1 MKRGR
6 LLGIVMAGGVA
17 ATVLVIATPTHAG
30 PGCGT
35 PFNGFD
41 IGSEI
46 RVASRTLDTAQGART
61 LTVQLVNGRIFD
73 ESHAV
78 IIDGYLPG
86 DLVWIERSY
95 DPRRKTWTRCGPFS
109 ASSSNEQDNIGAW
122 MRACASTKEGGV
134 DGGFCTRWYFDH
146 D

>member
-6 LLGIVMAGGVA
+6 LLGIAAAGGVA

-41 IGSEI
+41 IGSEL
-46 RVASRTLDTAQGART
+46 RTAVTTVETAEGART
-61 LTVQLVNGRIFD
+61 LVVRLVNGRIFD
-73 ESHAV
+73 ESRAV
-78 IIDGYLPG
+78 ITDGYRPG
-86 DLVWIERSY
+86 DLVWVERSY
-95 DPRRKTWTRCGPFS
+95 DDRSTWTTCGPFS

-122 MRACASTKEGGV
+122 MRACAATKEDGV
-134 DGGFCTRWYFDH
+134 DGGICTRWYFDH

>member
-6 LLGIVMAGGVA
+6 LLGIAMAGGVA

-41 IGSEI
+41 IGAEI
-46 RVASRTLDTAQGART
+46 RVASRTLETPQGTRT
-61 LTVQLVNGRIFD
+61 LTVRLVNGRIFD

-78 IIDGYLPG
+78 ITDGYQPG
-86 DLVWIERSY
+86 DLVWVDRSY
-95 DPRRKTWTRCGPFS
+95 DYKKTWTRCGPFS
-109 ASSSNEQDNIGAW
+109 ADISNEQDNIGAW
-122 MRACASTKEGGV
+122 MRACAATKEGGV
-134 DGGFCTRWYFDH
+134 DDGFCTRWFFDV

>member
-1 MKRGR
+1 MKRVR
-6 LLGIVMAGGVA
+6 LLGIAMAAGVA

-41 IGSEI
+41 ISAEI
-46 RVASRTLDTAQGART
+46 RGATRTLETAQGTRT
-61 LTVQLVNGRIFD
+61 LTVRLVNGRVFD
-73 ESHAV
+73 ESRAV
-78 IIDGYLPG
+78 ITEGYRPG
-86 DLVWIERSY
+86 DLVWVERSY
-95 DPRRKTWTRCGPFS
+95 DYKKTWTRCGPFS

-122 MRACASTKEGGV
+122 MRACAATKEGGI
-134 DGGFCTRWYFDH
+134 DDGFCTRPYFDH

>member
-41 IGSEI
+41 ISAEV
-46 RVASRTLDTAQGART
+46 RETTRTLPTSQGTRT
-61 LTVQLVNGRIFD
+61 LSVQLVNGRVFD
-73 ESHAV
+73 ESRAV
-78 IIDGYLPG
+78 IADGYRPG

-95 DPRRKTWTRCGPFS
+95 DEKQTRTRCGPFS

-134 DGGFCTRWYFDH
+134 AGGVCTRWYFDH